1 MKLRQNRQVLVL
13 VSLLDGPKHGYAI
26 MTDIR
31 SFAGTELGPGTL
43 YGAISSLERD
53 GLIEPMKASDGRQP
67 YRLTEQGL
75 DRARHELADL
85 ERVASEGMRR
95 LAPS

>member
-13 VSLLDGPKHGYAI
+13 VSLLDGSKHGYAI

-31 SFAGTELGPGTL
+31 SFAGVELGPGTL

-53 GLIEPMKASDGRQP
+53 GLIEPMQASDGRQP

-75 DRARHELADL
+75 DRARRELADL
-85 ERVASEGMRR
+85 ERIASEGMRR

>member
-31 SFAGTELGPGTL
+31 SFAGVELGPGTL

-53 GLIEPMKASDGRQP
+53 GLIEPIGASDERRP

-75 DRARHELADL
+75 DRARRELADL
-85 ERVASEGMRR
+85 QQIAHEGMRR